1 MKNVLLQIIDLNKTY
16 GSTVAAQNINIS
28 IQNARVHALV
38 GENGAGK
45 STVIKMI
52 TGLVRPNNGQL
63 RWEGQPIA
71 IHSPREAQSL
81 GIVAVQQEL
90 TLVDTMTVAQ
100 NIWLGHEPYR
110 PTGTIDRKAMNAR
123 SADLIGSM
131 GLTFDPA
138 TPVGKLSLSE
148 KQLVEILKALSFDPK
163 LLILDEATSTLDDR
177 EVEVLHGIVGKLLGK
192 NCGIV
197 FVSHRMKEIFQFC
210 EYCTIMKDGQVVFEH
225 ETADIDEQL
234 IITKMTG
241 REMSQGF
248 PAKNR
253 SVESASVLLDV
264 KGLQTRSGLHD
275 VNFEL
280 HAGEILGIGGL
291 QGHGQV
297 ELLESLFG
305 LRAVTGGRVTLDG
318 HEISLRK
325 PGDALNAGIA
335 LVPEDRKSEGL
346 FIDRTVEE
354 NMVACSFNEC
364 SRFGVLST
372 SRIRSLVRSLI
383 ERMDIKAPSAKE
395 TVRRLSGGNQ
405 QKVAVGR
412 WLAKQFKVFLLIEP
426 TRGIDVGT
434 KSEIYGLL
442 RKLAAEG
449 VGIIVATNEMIELVG
464 LCDTVLVLFE
474 QGIATILRFG
484 DISEHNILSAS
495 FGHGMASA
503 HENN

>member
-1 MKNVLLQIIDLNKTY
+1 MNSVLLQTIDLNKTY
-16 GSTVAAQNINIS
+16 GSTVAAQEINIS

-52 TGLVRPNNGQL
+52 TGLVRPNSGQL

-71 IHSPREAQSL
+71 VHSPREAQSL

-110 PTGTIDRKAMNAR
+110 SAGTIDRKAMNSK
-123 SADLIGSM
+123 SAELISSM
-131 GLTFDPA
+131 GLSFDP
-138 TPVGKLSLSE
+138 TTTVGKLSLSE
-148 KQLVEILKALSFDPK
+148 KQLVEILKALSLNPR

-177 EVEVLHGIVGKLLGK
+177 EVEVLLGIVGKLRTA

-210 EYCTIMKDGQVVFEH
+210 EYCTIMKDGRVVFEH

-234 IITKMTG
+234 IIAKMTG

-248 PAKNR
+248 PAKNPN
-253 SVESASVLLDV
+253 VESANVLLEV
-264 KGLQTRSGLHD
+264 KGLRTRGGLHD
-275 VNFEL
+275 IDFEL

-305 LRAVTGGRVTLDG
+305 LRTVTDGRVTLAG
-318 HEISLRK
+318 REISLRR
-325 PGDALNAGIA
+325 PGDALEAGIA

-354 NMVACSFNEC
+354 NMVACSFAEC
-364 SRFGVLST
+364 SRFGVLSA
-372 SRIRSLVRSLI
+372 SRVKSLVSSLI

-442 RKLAAEG
+442 RKLTAQG

-474 QGIATILRFG
+474 QGIATALRLN
-484 DISEHNILSAS
+484 DITEHNILSAS
-495 FGHGMASA
+495 FGHNIASA